1 MRVGVVTDTHVGEYL
16 ESLPAA
22 LVAALD
28 SCDHIIHAGDISR
41 AWVLDE
47 LRAIAPVT
55 AVQGDHDTFGDIAL
69 PRSAVLTVEGV
80 RIGVTHGRRW
90 YPLEVA
96 VTLATVLSNG
106 LLRWNGGLDRSG
118 GRLDLRSLARAGAS
132 HQGAYARL
140 LPRRRLPVGQ
150 HAGRPHRSTR
160 PDGPRRPHGPSIP
173 CAAGPIGHATSGR
186 NPGDLRGS
194 SHRHPRDARL
204 NRTRPAA
211 HRRRRGSRRVSGGPM
226 DPTRVRRLPQSTR

>member
-106 LLRWNGGLDRSG
+106 LLRWNGGLDRSLLRVTGPVDVLIFGHWHVPALRTKGRTLVFCPGAVCPWGSMQG
-118 GRLDLRSLARAGAS
+118 GLTARRGLMGLVDRTV
-132 HQGAYARL
+132 HRFRVLQGPSAMRPA
-140 LPRRRLPVGQ
+140 VGILEIS
-150 HAGRPHRSTR
+150 AGR
-160 PDGPRRPHGPSIP
+160 
-173 CAAGPIGHATSGR
+173 AT
-186 NPGDLRGS
+186 
-194 SHRHPRDARL
+194 A
-204 NRTRPAA
+204 
-211 HRRRRGSRRVSGGPM
+211 
-226 DPTRVRRLPQSTR
+226 TRVMLD